1 MLRGCIIL
9 KSRHHRKV
17 RSEDAECE
25 LYKEEFRSGVPV
37 AFEGGGVM
45 QSITGV
51 ACVRTPLAKGPT

>member
-1 MLRGCIIL
+1 M
-9 KSRHHRKV
+9 KSRHHQKV

-25 LYKEEFRSGVPV
+25 LYKEEYRRGVPV
-37 AFEGGGVM
+37 AFEGGVV

>member
-1 MLRGCIIL
+1 M